1 MTYGDQGYRFR
12 GEGFRDEPDFRA
24 DTGSTP
30 TYEPGGYPAGD
41 RPGSAAGTGG
51 GASGS
56 GRGLTPVELDD
67 VFDDPDHGDPG
78 MDRMGVHMIW
88 ELLLLIA
95 TIGMA
100 AYFRQTHH
108 AQFSGTNLRALL
120 LNAAVLGFLATGVGL
135 SLRAGVVNL
144 AAGSTASAAA
154 LFFASHTDSGLLPT
168 AGVTLLIAAAI
179 GVGIG
184 LLVLVLH
191 VPGWA
196 ASLGAAM
203 AVTIWINKH
212 LVAAKVTAS
221 YHPDRQAFY
230 WYGGFAA
237 LALLGGIL
245 GLVKPI
251 RRGVGRFR
259 PVGDPAV
266 RRGALPSGTAFV
278 ALIGSSLLAGLAG
291 ILSALSS
298 TTVAPSDGFLTT
310 GLAVGVALAAGTSAF
325 GRRGGVLGT
334 VLSATLV
341 TLVMAYSVAA
351 NLKISPYAVAAV
363 AIGVG
368 LVVTRLVER
377 YGRPAANRRADAQA
391 EADSGGWDVGA
402 RVTDSRTVD
411 PGGQGWTAGTGARQ
425 GGWTSQ
431 LPAQST
437 DDTWGGAS
445 DDRWGVK

>member
-30 TYEPGGYPAGD
+30 TYQPGYSAGD
-41 RPGSAAGTGG
+41 QTGSTSTTGG
-51 GASGS
+51 GGPAAGP
-56 GRGLTPVELDD
+56 GRGVTPVELDD
-67 VFDDPDHGDPG
+67 VFDDPAHGDPG
-78 MDRMGVHMIW
+78 MDRMGVHMVW
-88 ELLLLIA
+88 ELVLLIA
-95 TIGMA
+95 TVGVA

-120 LNAAVLGFLATGVGL
+120 LDAAVLGFIATGVGL

-144 AAGSTASAAA
+144 AAGSTAAAAA
-154 LFFASHTDSGLLPT
+154 LFFANHTDRGLIPT
-168 AGVTLLIAAAI
+168 AGVTLLLAAAV
-179 GVGIG
+179 GAGIG

-196 ASLGAAM
+196 ASLGAAL
-203 AVTIWINKH
+203 AVTVWINKH
-212 LVAAKVTAS
+212 VVAAEITAS
-221 YHPDRQAFY
+221 YHPDKQAFY

-251 RRGVGRFR
+251 RRGLGRFR
-259 PVGDPAV
+259 PISDPAV
-266 RRGALPSGTAFV
+266 RRGALAGGAAFV
-278 ALIGSSLLAGLAG
+278 ALVGSSLLAGLAG
-291 ILSALSS
+291 VLSALSS
-298 TTVAPSDGFLTT
+298 TSVAPSDGFLTT
-310 GLAVGVALAAGTSAF
+310 GLAVGAALAAGTSAF

-334 VLSATLV
+334 VLSVTLI
-341 TLVMAYSVAA
+341 TLVMAYSDAA
-351 NLKISPYAVAAV
+351 NLRISPYAVAAAAV
-363 AIGVG
+363 GVG
-368 LVVTRLVER
+368 LVMTRLVER
-377 YGRPAANRRADAQA
+377 FGRPAPNRKPEV
-391 EADSGGWDVGA
+391 EADSGGWDVGT
-402 RVTDSRTVD
+402 RVTDTHTVD
-411 PGGQGWTAGTGARQ
+411 PGGQGWTSTGTRQ
-425 GGWTSQ
+425 AGWTSQ